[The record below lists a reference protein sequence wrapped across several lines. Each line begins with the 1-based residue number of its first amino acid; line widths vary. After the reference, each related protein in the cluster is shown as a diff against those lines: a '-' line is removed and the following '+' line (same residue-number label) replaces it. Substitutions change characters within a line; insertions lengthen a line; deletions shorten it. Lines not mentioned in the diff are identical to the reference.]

1 MRAKTQVH
9 VEYELFKAILDSEEI
24 AEVIEGVRRSV
35 VPQGD
40 AIAERRFNDGIK
52 SGAKYIENLMV
63 RRLHRLP
70 DDHVD
75 YEPKE

>member
-9 VEYELFKAILDSEEI
+9 VEYELFKAILDSEAI
-24 AEVIEGVRRSV
+24 AEVIEEVRMLV

-40 AIAERRFNDGIK
+40 DIAERRFNDGVK
-52 SGAKYIENLMV
+52 SGAQYIENLME

-70 DDHVD
+70 DDHED
-75 YEPKE
+75 YQEKE

>member
-24 AEVIEGVRRSV
+24 AEVIEGVRELV

-52 SGAKYIENLMV
+52 SGAQYIDNLMA
-63 RRLHRLP
+63 RRVHRLP
-70 DDHVD
+70 DDHDD